1 MNFTQNELDE
11 LRSEIDRLERQAD
24 SKAEEA
30 QDILDEMREEGVN
43 PLNDDEA
50 YERYTSPDKEARKL
64 RDKANDLRARY
75 ESALE
80 DRGARVHTADR
91 DVDTDDRSEADT
103 IGLRFV
109 ETDEYDRFRDVLERD
124 LETAVQTMPLI
135 EVADRDE
142 AKRILRTRAVTSDA
156 LIDEDRLTPALQN
169 EHPYRPVRALDA
181 ITIGDTDSDTV
192 EYVEEGVPSE
202 NVGESA
208 YGNDPAGTPLL
219 NESNYSFSEKTKST
233 HRIGH
238 HTPASEKELAD
249 AGQLRTLLDTRL
261 RGGVRRRLENLV
273 IDGDSGAGDAFD
285 GILTN
290 ASIAGYARDAANG
303 ESRHDAVY
311 EAITKVRVNN
321 EGEVEPTAVGIHPN
335 DMKDIV
341 LEKDGDGNYL
351 NQRGATEPR
360 SIWGLAPIV
369 STAFPEGNPLV
380 GEYSGATLWM
390 RTGISVTSTDSHSD
404 WFLRGWVAVKAQVRS
419 AFGVVLPRY
428 FCEVTNF

>member
-1 MNFTQNELDE
+1 MDFTQNELDE

-24 SKAEEA
+24 RKAEEA
-30 QDILDEMREEGVN
+30 QDVLDSMREEGVN

-50 YERYTSPDKEARKL
+50 YERYTSVDKEARKL
-64 RDKANDLRARY
+64 RDEANEKRARY
-75 ESALE
+75 EEALE
-80 DRGARVHTADR
+80 NRGERVQTTDR
-91 DVDTDDRSEADT
+91 DVDTDDRSATES

-109 ETDEYDRFRDVLERD
+109 ESDDYSRFRDVLERD

-135 EVADRDE
+135 EVANRDE
-142 AKRILRTRAVTSDA
+142 TKDILRTRAVTSDA
-156 LIDEDRLTPALQN
+156 LVDEDRLSPALQN

-192 EYVEEGVPSE
+192 EYVEEGAPSE

-208 YGNDPAGTPLL
+208 YGSSPSGTALL
-219 NESNYSFSEKTKST
+219 NESSYTFSEVTKST

-238 HTPASEKELAD
+238 HTPASEKQLAD

-273 IDGDSGAGDAFD
+273 IDGDTAGGDAFD

-290 ASIAGYARDAANG
+290 ANIASYTRDSANG
-303 ESRHDAVY
+303 ESRHDALY
-311 EAITKVRVNN
+311 EAVTKVRLNN

-335 DMKDIV
+335 DMRDIT

-360 SIWGLAPIV
+360 SIWGLTPIV
-369 STAFPEGNPLV
+369 STAFPENNPLV
-380 GEYSGATLWM
+380 GEFSGANLWM

-404 WFLRGWVAVKAQVRS
+404 WFLRGWVAIKAQVRA

-428 FCEVTNF
+428 FCEVTSF